1 MQKIKKSKR
10 ETIEKL
16 RMILDNPD
24 IKDSTINDE
33 THLSALQKRLV
44 EPSKES
50 VIYSDTNYSEQGDSL
65 KAKVT
70 IHRKVE
76 SSFTTTEQKHLVTD
90 KIKEEVQKEN
100 LFEDEELYEIEKVEF
115 DVPEFVEVK
124 PNDIEETKDEIP
136 TWETVTNL
144 EEKETSDIDNE
155 LPEWE
160 PAEPEYV
167 EIEEK
172 PEKEKTKTIKKIPEW
187 EPISIEDNEE
197 KLNITEKHKEVKETL
212 QKPMM
217 EYNNKINVFRDIKNI
232 DEKTA
237 ILLYD
242 NGYLSID
249 DLRVATLK
257 DLTGINGIKRRLAK
271 KIKKE
276 IREKLPVISD
286 SKIDRKVVET
296 KVEKDFM
303 DSKVNQIKE
312 NGYKYGEYVLYKKE
326 VKLGSDK
333 IRTIHYFSKYKPNDG
348 KQVQLPDGY
357 EIRLNKKTGVPYI
370 RKKII

>member
-144 EEKETSDIDNE
+144 VEKETSDIDNE

-217 EYNNKINVFRDIKNI
+217 EYNNKINAFRDIKNI
-232 DEKTA
+232 DEKT
-237 ILLYD
+237 
-242 NGYLSID
+242 
-249 DLRVATLK
+249 
-257 DLTGINGIKRRLAK
+257 GI
-271 KIKKE
+271 E
-276 IREKLPVISD
+276 
-286 SKIDRKVVET
+286 
-296 KVEKDFM
+296 
-303 DSKVNQIKE
+303 
-312 NGYKYGEYVLYKKE
+312 
-326 VKLGSDK
+326 
-333 IRTIHYFSKYKPNDG
+333 
-348 KQVQLPDGY
+348 
-357 EIRLNKKTGVPYI
+357 
-370 RKKII
+370 